1 MTTAP
6 DRVPRHIAI
15 IMDGNGRWAQARD
28 MQRVHGHARGVDS
41 VRTVT
46 RACARLGVEALTL
59 YSFSSENWGRP
70 EAEVDALMT
79 LLEHYLKSEREEILS
94 NDIRLMH
101 SGDTS
106 ALPLRVQEALAG
118 LEEASSSCKGMRLNL
133 ALSYGSRQELIRA
146 FRSLFSQVEAG
157 ERDILSVDEDAIEA
171 ELYTAGLPELDLLV
185 RSGGE
190 MRISNFMLWQ
200 AAYSEI
206 YVTDTPWPDFGE
218 EELLAAIS
226 EFNRRQR
233 RYGLTGQQIEDSL

>member
-1 MTTAP
+1 MKSGQ

-15 IMDGNGRWAQARD
+15 IMDGNGRWAQSRGK
-28 MQRVHGHARGVDS
+28 QRVEGHARGVDS
-41 VRTVT
+41 VRTIT

-70 EAEVDALMT
+70 QDEVDALMS
-79 LLEHYLKSEREEILS
+79 LLEHYLEAEREEILG

-101 SGDTS
+101 SGDTA
-106 ALPLRVQEALAG
+106 ALPASVQAALVA
-118 LEEASSSCKGMRLNL
+118 LEQASSGCKGMRLNL

-146 FRSLFSQVEAG
+146 FKRLAEQIGAG
-157 ERDILSVDEDAIEA
+157 RRDIYSIDEDAVEA
-171 ELYTAGLPELDLLV
+171 ELYTAGLPDLDLLI

-190 MRISNFMLWQ
+190 MRISNFLLWQ

-218 EELLAAIS
+218 EELLAAIA
-226 EFNRRQR
+226 EFNQRQR
-233 RYGLTGQQIEDSL
+233 RYGLTGQQIEGAQ

>member
-1 MTTAP
+1 MTTVP

-28 MQRVHGHARGVDS
+28 MQRVQGHARGVDS

-70 EAEVDALMT
+70 EAEVEALMA
-79 LLEHYLKSEREEILS
+79 LLEHYLNSEREEILS

-106 ALPLRVQEALAG
+106 ALPRRVREALAS
-118 LEEASSSCKGMRLNL
+118 LEEASSGCNGMRLNL

-146 FRSLFSQVEAG
+146 FRSLISQVEAG
-157 ERDILSVDEDAIEA
+157 KLDAVSVDEDAIEA

-190 MRISNFMLWQ
+190 MRISNFLLWQ

-218 EELLAAIS
+218 KELLAAIA

>member
-1 MTTAP
+1 MTTVP

-15 IMDGNGRWAQARD
+15 IMDGNGRWAQARE
-28 MQRVHGHARGVDS
+28 MERVQGHARGVES

-70 EAEVDALMT
+70 EAEVEALMA
-79 LLEHYLKSEREEILS
+79 LLEHYLNSEREEILS

-101 SGDTS
+101 SGDIST
-106 ALPLRVQEALAG
+106 LPLRVQEALAA
-118 LEEASSSCKGMRLNL
+118 LEEASSDCQGMRLNL

-146 FRSLFSQVEAG
+146 FRCLARQVEAG
-157 ERDILSVDEDAIEA
+157 QRDVLSVDEAAIEA

-190 MRISNFMLWQ
+190 MRISNFLLWQ

-218 EELLAAIS
+218 AELLAAIA
-226 EFNRRQR
+226 EFNQRQR
-233 RYGLTGQQIEDSL
+233 RYGLTGQQIEGSQ

>member
-1 MTTAP
+1 MKSGQ

-15 IMDGNGRWAQARD
+15 IMDGNGRWAQSRGK
-28 MQRVHGHARGVDS
+28 QRVEGHARGVDS
-41 VRTVT
+41 VRTIT

-70 EAEVDALMT
+70 QDEVDALMS
-79 LLEHYLKSEREEILS
+79 LLEHYLEAEREEILG

-101 SGDTS
+101 SGDTA
-106 ALPLRVQEALAG
+106 ALPASVQAALVA
-118 LEEASSSCKGMRLNL
+118 LEQASSGCKGMRLNL

-146 FRSLFSQVEAG
+146 FKRLAEQIGAG
-157 ERDILSVDEDAIEA
+157 RRDIYSIDEDAVEA
-171 ELYTAGLPELDLLV
+171 ELYTAGLPDLDLLI

-190 MRISNFMLWQ
+190 MRISNFLLWQ

-218 EELLAAIS
+218 EELLAAIA
-226 EFNRRQR
+226 EFNQRQR
-233 RYGLTGQQIEDSL
+233 R